1 MSEGDEIL
9 FISFK
14 QAGIYIS
21 EDVKN
26 IDDFDAN
33 IVISVC
39 AQTLKIIHAANGT
52 LSSKIKKLP
61 ESLPKNVAARHRVC
75 TNLGTFIKALGY
87 TGETGYNQ
95 FLYPNSKDVR
105 NLLLWL
111 IDQLPKDEGGESEAI
126 GAGAVLQNKI
136 KKSLKSWKELKWTPH
151 FASVNPLCGTF
162 EALPI
167 YTAETETKTKDKNI
181 TKYGNSNKLSD
192 VTKQMPYPTQLSPSI
207 MQHNMGRVLKE
218 NADEK
223 LLDEAGLV
231 GISSFRKNKIT
242 ELNTYLKKALIRNNA
257 GKKTD
262 KFNDDSNDNASM
274 DELIASLG
282 KGAGD
287 DESNRFK
294 NQAAFTQ
301 EQADINETENDVERG
316 EEQKD
321 AETIKRERDDEI
333 DKLDS
338 ELQSLLAFLSHA
350 TKGSEKLGSETKKY
364 EDGLTGMEEKVSN
377 AEKEYQVKNR
387 TLQMLPNAEEN
398 IKKLQDICSQKEK
411 KLQDLACQWEEWK
424 GPMMKEYDAIM
435 SKLTKRKAEGRWK
448 VAEMRRMR
456 EEMRGMAGTIREAE
470 ERYKLLSEEF
480 KKMPKSINRAVYTY
494 RIMDIIKQIRKQ
506 KLEIERIV
514 NDIRSVQRALNIT
527 SQKLTRVEAITDEH
541 VFQAAK
547 RATDPAYV
555 KAYRMLANVREIFEA
570 LVSTAQE
577 AGKFE
582 NNSRDLEQMSK
593 KLTIRNT
600 AQNMERVLSDLD
612 AVKQENIGLAKK
624 IKKLQRG

>member
-257 GKKTD
+257 GKKPD

>member
-14 QAGIYIS
+14 QAGIEIS
-21 EDVKN
+21 EEVKT
-26 IDDFDAN
+26 IEDFDASN
-33 IVISVC
+33 VISVC
-39 AQTLKIIHAANGT
+39 SQSLKIIHTATGT
-52 LSSKIKKLP
+52 INNKVKKLP

-95 FLYPNSKDVR
+95 FLYPNGKDVR

-111 IDQLPKDEGGESEAI
+111 IDQLPKDEGGEGEAI

-136 KKSLKSWKELKWTPH
+136 KKSLKGWKNKRWTPH
-151 FASVNPLCGTF
+151 FASINPLCGTF

-167 YTAETETKTKDKNI
+167 YTAETETKTNDEYI
-181 TKYGNSNKLSD
+181 TKYGNSKQLSD
-192 VTKQMPYPTQLSPSI
+192 VSKQVAYSTQLCPSI
-207 MQHNMGRVLKE
+207 IQNNMGKVLKE
-218 NADEK
+218 TANEK
-223 LLDEAGLV
+223 LLDEAGLDD
-231 GISSFRKNKIT
+231 IASFRKKKLHN
-242 ELNTYLKKALIRNNA
+242 LNSYLKNALIRNNA
-257 GKKTD
+257 GGNAD
-262 KFNDDSNDNASM
+262 KFTGDGNDNASM

-282 KGAGD
+282 KGGGD

-301 EQADINETENDVERG
+301 EQSDMNEKDTPDA
-316 EEQKD
+316 EEKD
-321 AETIKRERDDEI
+321 AETIRKERDDEI
-333 DKLDS
+333 NQLDS
-338 ELQSLLAFLSHA
+338 ELQALLAFLSHA
-350 TKGSEKLGSETKKY
+350 SKGSEKLGTETKKY
-364 EDGLTGMEEKVSN
+364 QDGLKGMEEKVTN

-398 IKKLQDICSQKEK
+398 IQKLRDICSQKEK
-411 KLQDLACQWEEWK
+411 KLKDLADQWEEWK

-435 SKLTKRKAEGRWK
+435 AKLTKRKSEGRWK

-480 KKMPKSINRAVYTY
+480 EKMPKSINRAVYTY

-506 KLEIERIV
+506 KNEIERIV
-514 NDIRSVQRALNIT
+514 DDIRSVQRALNIT

-612 AVKQENIGLAKK
+612 AVKQENIAMAKK
-624 IKKLQRG
+624 IKKIQRT